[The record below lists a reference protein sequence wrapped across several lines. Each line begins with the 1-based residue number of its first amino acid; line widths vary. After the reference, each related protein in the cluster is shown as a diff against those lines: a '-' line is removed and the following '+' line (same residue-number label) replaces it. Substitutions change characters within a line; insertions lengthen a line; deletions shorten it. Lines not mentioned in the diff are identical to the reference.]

1 MRTCTYGAV
10 QVQNLTS
17 PSTEIIMNIKWN
29 EKQKN
34 KEKEKNGGFESE
46 SKRFQCWSDT
56 LFTMVIVESQFSYVK
71 ILLTASFR
79 KAKSRSKSTIKS
91 SKDTKLPSVGVL
103 LSIILHVST
112 KANFS
117 RLSRYGAV
125 QSCPNFERFTGVTFM
140 RISKPTHMKFESWF
154 PFDIA
159 MVITTCSIQRIDC
172 CRIIDTRL
180 HVWL

>member
-1 MRTCTYGAV
+1 MKNRK
-10 QVQNLTS
+10 
-17 PSTEIIMNIKWN
+17 IK
-29 EKQKN
+29 
-34 KEKEKNGGFESE
+34 KEKKMEGSSPNPSG
-46 SKRFQCWSDT
+46 FQCWSDT

-125 QSCPNFERFTGVTFM
+125 QSCLNFERFTGVTFM
-140 RISKPTHMKFESWF
+140 RISKPTHMKFES
-154 PFDIA
+154 
-159 MVITTCSIQRIDC
+159 
-172 CRIIDTRL
+172 
-180 HVWL
+180 